1 MTSVLLPLLIAFYIG
16 YQVDENKMKQ
26 YEMINE
32 SGQILVKG
40 LGKVLVR
47 ND

>member
-26 YEMINE
+26 YKVCIDEIF
-32 SGQILVKG
+32 ILP
-40 LGKVLVR
+40 LSIL
-47 ND
+47 